1 MLCESCGK
9 REANFHMTK
18 ISGGDREELHL
29 CRECA
34 EKTGQLDFSSDVFS
48 FQQMLSGMLNKSQ
61 QGSREVRQLEELKC
75 DNCGLHYRE
84 FVESGLFG
92 CSECYSSFADN
103 LDYVV
108 QKVQGNTRHS
118 GKVPRGRF
126 QDHKL
131 EERLTEL
138 KRELEQM
145 VNEEKYERA
154 AELRDEIKEIEQRL
168 ADKDDE

>member
-1 MLCESCGK
+1 MLCDNCDK

-18 ISGGDREELHL
+18 ISGGDKEELHL
-29 CRECA
+29 CAECA
-34 EKTGQLDFSSDVFS
+34 EKTGQLGLSSDVFS
-48 FQQMLSGMLNKSQ
+48 FQQLLSGMLNKSQ
-61 QGSREVRQLEELKC
+61 QGSRKISQLEKLQC
-75 DNCGLHYRE
+75 DNCGLTYRE

-92 CSECYSSFADN
+92 CSECYSSFGDN

-138 KRELEQM
+138 KVELERM
-145 VNEEKYERA
+145 VQQEKYERA

-168 ADKDDE
+168 ADSDAE